1 MDAVLAKLAEHG
13 PMGLIAVLFIL
24 LYIREVDRKNAE
36 SQARI
41 QDAKDGLKLAL
52 EIQKG
57 TTDTVQKLGT
67 IFDEVRRSS
76 K

>member
-1 MDAVLAKLAEHG
+1 MDVVLAKLAEHG

-52 EIQKG
+52 EIQRG
-57 TTDTVQKLGT
+57 TTDTVEKLRV
-67 IFDEVRRSS
+67 IFEEVRRT